1 MKNRIKIDGEWYIRE
16 DVATPVEQID
26 PIFFVGVSV
35 GRFTFNVLLNEDG
48 SGEPWE
54 GTQSVEIVNSEVID
68 NEVFLR
74 NFRDDKKNVFPSPV
88 GYDVMEM
95 EEFTPDELNELRQL
109 LIVATDKGWL

>member
-68 NEVFLR
+68 SEVFLR
-74 NFRDDKKNVFPSPV
+74 NFRDDK
-88 GYDVMEM
+88 YDVMEM